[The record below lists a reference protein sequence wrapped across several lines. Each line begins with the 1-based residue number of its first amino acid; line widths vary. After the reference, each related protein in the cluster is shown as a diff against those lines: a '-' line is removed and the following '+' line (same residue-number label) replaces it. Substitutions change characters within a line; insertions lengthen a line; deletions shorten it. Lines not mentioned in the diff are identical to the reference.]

1 MITESP
7 FPATSSGVN
16 LPNSDQSRSA
26 GGDPFADH
34 QSSGPTPLQ
43 VAIARHR
50 TGILTATVAGHFA
63 HWQYLTRFR
72 RINVQATANR
82 APLARLGLAWGL
94 VYLGVLSTITV
105 AQRKVSRNTDPVL
118 LPVESTKIVS

>member
-1 MITESP
+1 MP
-7 FPATSSGVN
+7 SSVN
-16 LPNSDQSRSA
+16 LSNSDQSRSA
-26 GGDPFADH
+26 GGDTFADR

-43 VAIARHR
+43 VAIAQHR

-105 AQRKVSRNTDPVL
+105 AQRKVSRNIDPL
-118 LPVESTKIVS
+118 LSPIESTEIVS

>member
-1 MITESP
+1 MP
-7 FPATSSGVN
+7 SSVN

-34 QSSGPTPLQ
+34 QFSGPTPLQ

-72 RINVQATANR
+72 RINVQANR

-105 AQRKVSRNTDPVL
+105 AQRKVSRNTDPFL
-118 LPVESTKIVS
+118 SPVESTKIVS